1 MSHCRSGDNAS
12 HGNLLKR
19 RGAHKLA
26 LIVVMLLALVLQG
39 MSQVNAMSFVHSH
52 SQMQS
57 DSAQAPVVNIA
68 NNMSSEMT
76 EIKCAHHQ
84 TGKNQVGMQEPVQ
97 EAIHEPIQEA
107 IQEPIQES
115 SLMMECCGD
124 DCKCSTEQCFNT
136 TGLALVHPLIQPSV
150 TIARTTAQD
159 QLKGLCSRISF
170 KQYRPPKSRLTV

>member
-1 MSHCRSGDNAS
+1 MSHCRSGDHAS
-12 HGNLLKR
+12 HGNLLRR

-26 LIVVMLLALVLQG
+26 LIVAMLLALVLQG

-57 DSAQAPVVNIA
+57 GSGQAPVVHIA
-68 NNMSSEMT
+68 KNTSSEMT
-76 EIKCAHHQ
+76 KIKCAHHQ
-84 TGKNQVGMQEPVQ
+84 TDQNQVGMQEPVQ
-97 EAIHEPIQEA
+97 EAIHEPV
-107 IQEPIQES
+107 QEPIQES

>member
-12 HGNLLKR
+12 HGNLLRR
-19 RGAHKLA
+19 RGSHKLA
-26 LIVVMLLALVLQG
+26 LIIAMLLALVLQG

-57 DSAQAPVVNIA
+57 GSGQAPVVNIA
-68 NNMSSEMT
+68 KNSSSEMT

-84 TGKNQVGMQEPVQ
+84 TGKNQVGMQEP
-97 EAIHEPIQEA
+97 
-107 IQEPIQES
+107 IQEP

>member
-1 MSHCRSGDNAS
+1 
-12 HGNLLKR
+12 
-19 RGAHKLA
+19 
-26 LIVVMLLALVLQG
+26 MLLALVLQG

-57 DSAQAPVVNIA
+57 DSARAPVVNIA
-68 NNMSSEMT
+68 KNMSSEMT
-76 EIKCAHHQ
+76 EIKCTHHQ
-84 TGKNQVGMQEPVQ
+84 TDKKQVGMQ
-97 EAIHEPIQEA
+97 EAIHEPVQEA
-107 IQEPIQES
+107 IQEPIQEP

-150 TIARTTAQD
+150 TIARTIAQD

>member
-1 MSHCRSGDNAS
+1 MSHGQSGDNAS
-12 HGNLLKR
+12 NGNLLGR

-57 DSAQAPVVNIA
+57 DSEQASVVHIA
-68 NNMSSEMT
+68 KNTSSEMT
-76 EIKCAHHQ
+76 KIKCAHHQ
-84 TGKNQVGMQEPVQ
+84 TDQNQVGMQE
-97 EAIHEPIQEA
+97 AIHEPVQESTQELV
-107 IQEPIQES
+107 QEPIQEP
-115 SLMMECCGD
+115 SLTMECCGD

>member
-12 HGNLLKR
+12 HGNLLRR
-19 RGAHKLA
+19 RGSHKLA
-26 LIVVMLLALVLQG
+26 LILAMLLALVLQG

-57 DSAQAPVVNIA
+57 GSGQAPVVNIA
-68 NNMSSEMT
+68 KNMSSEMT
-76 EIKCAHHQ
+76 KIKCAHHQ
-84 TGKNQVGMQEPVQ
+84 TDQNQVGMQEAVK
-97 EAIHEPIQEA
+97 EPIQE
-107 IQEPIQES
+107 P

>member
-12 HGNLLKR
+12 HGNLLRR
-19 RGAHKLA
+19 RGSNKLA
-26 LIVVMLLALVLQG
+26 LIFAMLLALVLQG
-39 MSQVNAMSFVHSH
+39 MSQVNAMSLVHSH

-57 DSAQAPVVNIA
+57 GSGQAPVVHIA
-68 NNMSSEMT
+68 KNSSSEMT

-84 TGKNQVGMQEPVQ
+84 TGKNQVGMQEAVQ
-97 EAIHEPIQEA
+97 EPIQEA
-107 IQEPIQES
+107 VQEPIQEP

-124 DCKCSTEQCFNT
+124 DCKCSTDQCFNT

>member
-1 MSHCRSGDNAS
+1 
-12 HGNLLKR
+12 
-19 RGAHKLA
+19 
-26 LIVVMLLALVLQG
+26 MLLALVLQG

-57 DSAQAPVVNIA
+57 GSGQAPVVNIA
-68 NNMSSEMT
+68 KNMSSEMT
-76 EIKCAHHQ
+76 KIKCAHHQ
-84 TGKNQVGMQEPVQ
+84 TDQNQVGMQEAVK
-97 EAIHEPIQEA
+97 EPIQE
-107 IQEPIQES
+107 P

>member
-19 RGAHKLA
+19 RGSHKLA
-26 LIVVMLLALVLQG
+26 LILAMLLALVLQG
-39 MSQVNAMSFVHSH
+39 MLQVNAMSFVHSH

-57 DSAQAPVVNIA
+57 DSVQAPVVHIA
-68 NNMSSEMT
+68 NNTSSEMT
-76 EIKCAHHQ
+76 KIKCAHHQ
-84 TGKNQVGMQEPVQ
+84 TGKKQVGMQEP
-97 EAIHEPIQEA
+97 IHEPVQEA
-107 IQEPIQES
+107 IQEP

>member
-1 MSHCRSGDNAS
+1 MSMNMSHCRSGDNAS
-12 HGNLLKR
+12 HGNLLRR
-19 RGAHKLA
+19 RGSHKLA
-26 LIVVMLLALVLQG
+26 LILAMLLALVLQG

-57 DSAQAPVVNIA
+57 GSGQAPVVNIA
-68 NNMSSEMT
+68 KNMSSEMT
-76 EIKCAHHQ
+76 KIKCAHHQ
-84 TGKNQVGMQEPVQ
+84 TDQNQVGMQEAVK
-97 EAIHEPIQEA
+97 EPIQE
-107 IQEPIQES
+107 P

>member
-1 MSHCRSGDNAS
+1 
-12 HGNLLKR
+12 
-19 RGAHKLA
+19 
-26 LIVVMLLALVLQG
+26 
-39 MSQVNAMSFVHSH
+39 MSFVHSH

-57 DSAQAPVVNIA
+57 GSGQAPVVNIA
-68 NNMSSEMT
+68 KNMSSEMT
-76 EIKCAHHQ
+76 KIKCAHHQ
-84 TGKNQVGMQEPVQ
+84 TDQNQVGMQEAVK
-97 EAIHEPIQEA
+97 EPIQE
-107 IQEPIQES
+107 P